1 MEELTLGSL
10 FDGSGGFPL
19 AATRLGIRPAWA
31 SEIEPFPI
39 RVTTRR
45 LPQMRHL
52 GDITKIHGG
61 HIEAVDIITF
71 GSPCQDLSVAGR
83 MDGLSGGRSS
93 LFFEAV
99 RIIREMR
106 EATDGHKPRYAVW
119 ENVPGAFSSND
130 GQDFQT
136 VLEAL
141 AGIVQDDVHVPRPER
156 WRGAGLLLGDGFS
169 IAWRVL
175 DAQYWGVPQRRR
187 RIFLVADLAGGGA
200 GKVLFDSEGMSGD
213 GAQGDAEGTD
223 VPRGAEGGSGDAGDG
238 GLTGPVLYRSHPQDS
253 RVEGPADTADTV
265 LAHYGTGGG
274 NQPMVLMPVTMKVRM
289 GTSGSG
295 GRGALVQDDMAAT
308 LSTSGSEQTL
318 FQPRVW
324 VAGKA
329 DHFTRVSRD
338 MAPSLV
344 ATDSKEPPVVARS
357 GYVVRRLTPLECA
370 RLQGFPDDWCDGLDD
385 EDPSEEDMEF
395 WVHVF
400 RQYAE
405 ATGRRPRTE
414 RQIRKW
420 LAHPASDGAEYR
432 MWGNG
437 VALPCVMHVLGGIR
451 RWYGMED
458 DG

>member
-1 MEELTLGSL
+1 
-10 FDGSGGFPL
+10 
-19 AATRLGIRPAWA
+19 
-31 SEIEPFPI
+31 
-39 RVTTRR
+39 
-45 LPQMRHL
+45 
-52 GDITKIHGG
+52 
-61 HIEAVDIITF
+61 
-71 GSPCQDLSVAGR
+71 
-83 MDGLSGGRSS
+83 
-93 LFFEAV
+93 
-99 RIIREMR
+99 
-106 EATDGHKPRYAVW
+106 
-119 ENVPGAFSSND
+119 
-130 GQDFQT
+130 
-136 VLEAL
+136 
-141 AGIVQDDVHVPRPER
+141 
-156 WRGAGLLLGDGFS
+156 
-169 IAWRVL
+169 
-175 DAQYWGVPQRRR
+175 
-187 RIFLVADLAGGGA
+187 
-200 GKVLFDSEGMSGD
+200 
-213 GAQGDAEGTD
+213 
-223 VPRGAEGGSGDAGDG
+223 
-238 GLTGPVLYRSHPQDS
+238 
-253 RVEGPADTADTV
+253 
-265 LAHYGTGGG
+265 
-274 NQPMVLMPVTMKVRM
+274 MVLMPVTMKVRM

-451 RWYGMED
+451 KWYGMED